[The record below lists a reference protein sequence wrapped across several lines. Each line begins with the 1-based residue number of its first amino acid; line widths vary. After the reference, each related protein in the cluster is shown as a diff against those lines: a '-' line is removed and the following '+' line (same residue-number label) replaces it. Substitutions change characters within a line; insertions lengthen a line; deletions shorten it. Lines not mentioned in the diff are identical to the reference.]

1 MSTKRRKKVRTIKTG
16 IVLEGLDLQ
25 NPKSFHGI
33 NDARHFVGRTSRS
46 VSEAF
51 KDANYACAVE
61 KHSSDLRHALNWFS
75 DFFMVLFWGATAIT
89 FPIALIYWVTK

>member
-1 MSTKRRKKVRTIKTG
+1 MSTKRRKIVRTIKTG

-51 KDANYACAVE
+51 RDANYACALE
-61 KHSSDLRHALNWFS
+61 RHSSDLRHAVRWFS
-75 DFFMVLFWGATAIT
+75 DFFVVLFWGSVALT
-89 FPIALIYWVTK
+89 FPFTLIYWLTR